1 MSQRRPAND
10 ITAEAVRALLHYDPE
25 TGVFTWRVRPPNHAK
40 WKSLEA
46 GRLNSKGARQI
57 SIKGREYTARRLAW
71 LLVHGEW
78 PAVKVEPANGDPDD
92 LRIANLLLTKP
103 ADVPLTADRLRALL
117 DYDTETGV
125 FTWTAEAHSVRQ
137 HGEVAG
143 CAKGERVLIG
153 INGRSY
159 FAHRLAMLHVT
170 GQWPSAF
177 VDHKSGKPKDNSWAN
192 LRDVSPRVNMQ
203 NQRRAHKGSSS
214 SLLGVY
220 WRKDRKKWQA
230 TITVD
235 GVKQHLGLF
244 SVESEAGT
252 VYLEAK
258 RRLHEGCTI

>member
-46 GRLNSKGARQI
+46 GRLNSTGTRQI
-57 SIKGREYTARRLAW
+57 GVNGREYTARRLAW
-71 LLVHGEW
+71 LWVHGEW
-78 PAVKVEPANGDPDD
+78 PATFVEPLNGDPDD
-92 LRIANLLLTKP
+92 LRLDNLSPFKQLQG
-103 ADVPLTADRLRALL
+103 PLTADRLRALL
-117 DYDTETGV
+117 NYDRDTGI
-125 FTWTAEAHSVRQ
+125 FTWTTEARSVSQ

-143 CAKGERVLIG
+143 CIDNQRVQIR
-153 INGRSY
+153 IDGRSY
-159 FAHRLAMLHVT
+159 LAHRLAVLHVT
-170 GQWPSAF
+170 GAWPRAY
-177 VDHKSGKPKDNSWAN
+177 VDHKNGESNDNKWAN
-192 LRDVSPRVNMQ
+192 LRDVTPRVNAE

-214 SLLGVY
+214 GLLGVY

-235 GVKQHLGLF
+235 RTPIHLGLF
-244 SVESEAGT
+244 AVESEAGAA
-252 VYLEAK
+252 YLEAK